1 MEAQHF
7 GRVVFEHDDP
17 FIRLSPLALASPD
30 TFAELDSAHPTFVL
44 IKSSKVHQIL
54 VYLPFSAS
62 SRLTFSLFD
71 MLPRIQVNME
81 LPRDDFSVRDLNVD
95 RVNAEEIE
103 QLQRVRSW
111 QGDNHHA
118 MCHRRFWLFP
128 NKQTETTASQTKIIQ
143 TLLQVYRDN

>member
-71 MLPRIQVNME
+71 MLPRIQVNLE

-103 QLQRVRSW
+103 QLQTVVDALELPLHGGIGW
-111 QGDNHHA
+111 K
-118 MCHRRFWLFP
+118 CV
-128 NKQTETTASQTKIIQ
+128 TTG
-143 TLLQVYRDN
+143 LHDEMWW